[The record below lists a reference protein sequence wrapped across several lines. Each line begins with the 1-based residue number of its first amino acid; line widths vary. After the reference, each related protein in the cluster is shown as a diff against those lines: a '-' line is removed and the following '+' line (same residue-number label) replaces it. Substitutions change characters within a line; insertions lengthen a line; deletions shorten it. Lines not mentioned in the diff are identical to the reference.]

1 MIMRDDIAIL
11 VKEIITYK
19 VMTELRLNNI
29 LASRE
34 KRLNLVEPK
43 PDEIHKLQGKIEAY
57 KCTLNL
63 IMIQGLVT
71 LDYVK
76 YMEGKTEDELKGGD
90 NV

>member
-1 MIMRDDIAIL
+1 MIIKEDIAIL

-19 VMTELRLNNI
+19 VMAESRLNNLLI
-29 LASRE
+29 SRE

-43 PDEIHKLQGKIEAY
+43 PDEMHKLQGKIEAY

-63 IMIQGLVT
+63 IVIQGLAT

-76 YMEGKTEDELKGGD
+76 YMEDKINEESKGG
-90 NV
+90 NNE